1 MRDIRKLGAL
11 AFIALGALPFGATAA
26 DGGVCVSQLFTTT
39 IASPIGTI
47 NYPQLTNST
56 KFTCG
61 TATQYTIKQLSQA
74 GWIIDNMQLITVSS
88 TTTATGASTVKTRVQ
103 LTIQK

>member
-11 AFIALGALPFGATAA
+11 AFIALAALPFGATAA

-61 TATQYTIKQLSQA
+61 TACGGTPSDHVGLTANIVRA
-74 GWIIDNMQLITVSS
+74 GVNY
-88 TTTATGASTVKTRVQ
+88 RF
-103 LTIQK
+103 